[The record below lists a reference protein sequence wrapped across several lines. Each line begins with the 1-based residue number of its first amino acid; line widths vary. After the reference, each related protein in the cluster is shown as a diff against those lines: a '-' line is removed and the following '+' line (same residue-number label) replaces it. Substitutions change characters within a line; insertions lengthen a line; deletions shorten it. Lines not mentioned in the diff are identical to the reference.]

1 MKNKDTQLL
10 EEAYQSIKQPKPINE
25 GLFDAIGSIFKP
37 FAEFNKMTKEVA
49 ALTNKFQ
56 TDLATAADKNKA
68 TNQFLGEVAN
78 VIDSSDANLD
88 MVMAFEAKF
97 FSAIFR
103 QLQKSL
109 GGVSGD
115 EVQRQLEI
123 PDQMYRRLIQA
134 VVQSGKGME

>member
-1 MKNKDTQLL
+1 MNNKDTQLL
-10 EEAYQSIKQPKPINE
+10 EEAYNSINKPKPINE

-37 FAEFNKMTKEVA
+37 FAEFSKMTKQVE

-56 TDLATAADKNKA
+56 SELATASDKNKA
-68 TNQFLGEVAN
+68 TNQFLGEVASIFDN
-78 VIDSSDANLD
+78 TEANPD
-88 MVMAFEAKF
+88 MVMAFETRF
-97 FSAIFR
+97 FSGIFR

-115 EVQRQLEI
+115 DVQKQLQI

-134 VVQSGKGME
+134 VVQSRKGME

>member
-1 MKNKDTQLL
+1 MKNKDQQLL
-10 EEAYQSIKQPKPINE
+10 EEAYKLIKQPKLINE

-37 FAEFNKMTKEVA
+37 FVEFSKMTKQVE

-56 TDLATAADKNKA
+56 SELVTAADKNKTA
-68 TNQFLGEVAN
+68 HQFLQEVAN
-78 VIDSSDANLD
+78 IFDHTEANPD
-88 MVMAFEAKF
+88 MVAAFETRF
-97 FSAIFR
+97 FSGIFR

-115 EVQRQLEI
+115 AVQKQLQI
-123 PDQMYRRLIQA
+123 PDDLYRRLIQA

>member
-10 EEAYQSIKQPKPINE
+10 EEAYKSIKQPKLINE
-25 GLFDAIGSIFKP
+25 GLFGAIGSMFKP
-37 FAEFNKMTKEVA
+37 FVEFNKMTKEVVD
-49 ALTNKFQ
+49 LTNKFQ
-56 TDLATAADKNKA
+56 AELATAADKNKTA
-68 TNQFLGEVAN
+68 HQFLREVAN
-78 VIDSSDANLD
+78 IFDNTEANPD
-88 MVMAFEAKF
+88 MVAAFETRF
-97 FSAIFR
+97 FSGIFR

-123 PDQMYRRLIQA
+123 PDDLYRRLIQA